1 MTEENTEAETKEE
14 VDQETQPEVEVNE
27 ESNEGN
33 TENNTEEFV
42 DSATVIEE
50 LNNKHLRLVAEFD
63 NFRRR
68 TAKENL
74 ELIESANH
82 KLLGKLTEVV
92 ENFERANSQESENV
106 KFEDYKEG
114 VRLIQDQLWTV
125 LKGFGLEE
133 INPVNE
139 SFDPNL
145 HEALMQQPSNEV
157 EANKVVTVFQKGFK
171 AKNKVIQ
178 HAKVIVSSG
187 PAAE

>member
-14 VDQETQPEVEVNE
+14 VDQETQPEVEVNDG
-27 ESNEGN
+27 S
-33 TENNTEEFV
+33 TEEFV

-92 ENFERANSQESENV
+92 ENFERANSQDSESV
-106 KFEDYKEG
+106 QIEDYKEG

-139 SFDPNL
+139 AFNPNL
-145 HEALMQQPSNEV
+145 HEALMQQPSAEV
-157 EANKVVTVFQKGFK
+157 EANHVVTVFQKGFK